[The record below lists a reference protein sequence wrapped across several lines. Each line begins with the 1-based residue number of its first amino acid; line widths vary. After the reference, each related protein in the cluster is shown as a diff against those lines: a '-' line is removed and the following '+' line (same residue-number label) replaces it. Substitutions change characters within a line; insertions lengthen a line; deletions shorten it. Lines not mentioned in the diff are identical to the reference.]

1 MAEHLHGYPRCET
14 PAGTPCTNSDL
25 HFEECKNHGALRSC
39 EASVVDGIPTGQY
52 RCLHD
57 DKPAMRAKAAKAKPK
72 AKKKAAAKPKGRA
85 KKFGPR
91 RHFEVSLR
99 REKRRVHFYTV
110 TCGSADQKKSAASI
124 DFPEK
129 TLLRAAEAALEYED
143 CGRNVKRYSAHYPK
157 DPDAGRALFG
167 YVRSEARILEKLLG
181 EELYRKLLRIVRR
194 HRRKPRRGATA

>member
-1 MAEHLHGYPRCET
+1 M
-14 PAGTPCTNSDL
+14 
-25 HFEECKNHGALRSC
+25 FEKPTKVLMSALQRFVFRHKIFV
-39 EASVVDGIPTGQY
+39 EAREFEDGLIFV
-52 RCLHD
+52 RE
-57 DKPAMRAKAAKAKPK
+57 
-72 AKKKAAAKPKGRA
+72 PKGRA

-110 TCGSADQKKSAASI
+110 TCGSADQEKSALSI

-143 CGRNVKRYSAHYPK
+143 CGRNVKRYSARYPK
-157 DPDAGRALFG
+157 DPEEGRALFG

-181 EELYRKLLRIVRR
+181 DELYRKLLRIVRR
-194 HRRKPRRGATA
+194 HQCKPRRGSTS